1 MFIQTS
7 DHNFSRKYLV
17 FESFVVDQAIRY
29 FSFLPKYRLLV
40 GHFSATGPQRMITYA
55 SIITIS
61 IKFVNQNINN
71 NMRLTNFLSE
81 LSLKSKT
88 DIRRGTLTSQYWD
101 VDIILTTGDKFELTF
116 EKWGEKWDI
125 IFTDESG
132 SIETSTKGPKVALEL
147 FAAIEKVTSEFII
160 KVKPQYILF
169 SSGAFESKKQKL
181 YNTLAQRI
189 SKKANYSIQ
198 SDPKSTG
205 KILKRN

>member
-17 FESFVVDQAIRY
+17 FESFVVDQVIRY
-29 FSFLPKYRLLV
+29 FSAFYRVCRLLLAILALL
-40 GHFSATGPQRMITYA
+40 ATSKDTHT

-147 FAAIEKVTSEFII
+147 FAAIEKVTTEFIK

-169 SSGAFESKKQKL
+169 SSGAFEAKKQKL

>member
-1 MFIQTS
+1 
-7 DHNFSRKYLV
+7 
-17 FESFVVDQAIRY
+17 
-29 FSFLPKYRLLV
+29 
-40 GHFSATGPQRMITYA
+40 
-55 SIITIS
+55 
-61 IKFVNQNINN
+61 
-71 NMRLTNFLSE
+71 MRLTNFLSE

-116 EKWGEKWDI
+116 EKWGEKWGEKWDI

-147 FAAIEKVTSEFII
+147 FAAIEKVTTEFIK

-169 SSGAFESKKQKL
+169 SSGAFEAKKQKL